1 MAAAPQ
7 VGCRVKMR
15 AAMCLCFTALF
26 LAAIPARAGIYYV
39 TVSGLGGEPDY
50 EQRFTAMANDL
61 DKLLKASGS
70 EAHVFTLSGAQATR
84 GQMTETLGQVAK
96 QARPE
101 DDFVLILIGHGSFDG
116 VEYKFNLVG
125 PDISGAELASLCDHI
140 PSRRQLIV
148 NTTSASGGSIGALEK
163 PGRAVIAATKTG
175 TEKNATVFARY
186 WVEALHDPTADL
198 DKNDSISALEAF
210 EYADRKT
217 AAFYDSQKRLAT
229 EHAVFED
236 TGKGQPVRAA
246 ATDTGE
252 GHLLATFTVLRIG
265 AAQLAANDPA
275 KRDLLAKKEELEQ
288 KIDTLKYQ
296 KAAMEQE
303 DYKKQ
308 LTEALLELARV
319 QGELDK

>member
-1 MAAAPQ
+1 MAPAPQ
-7 VGCRVKMR
+7 VGGRVK
-15 AAMCLCFTALF
+15 AC
-26 LAAIPARAGIYYV
+26 AAICSIVAVVFLVALPAHAGIYYV
-39 TVSGLGGEPDY
+39 TVAGLGGEPDY

-61 DKLLKASGS
+61 DKLLKASGGQ
-70 EAHVFTLSGAQATR
+70 AHVFTLSGAQATR
-84 GQMTETLGQVAK
+84 GQMTQTLAEVAQ
-96 QARPE
+96 QAKPE

-125 PDISGAELASLCDHI
+125 PDISGAELASLCDRI
-140 PSRRQLIV
+140 ASRRQLIV
-148 NTTSASGGSIGALEK
+148 NTTSSSGGAIGALEK

-186 WVEALHDPTADL
+186 WVEALHDPTVDL

-236 TGKGQPVRAA
+236 TGKGQPVRAP

-252 GHLLATFTVLRIG
+252 GHFLSTFTLLRIG
-265 AAQLAANDPA
+265 AAQRAANDPA
-275 KRDLLAKKEELEQ
+275 KRDLLAKKEELDQ
-288 KIDTLKYQ
+288 KIDMLKYQ
-296 KAAMEQE
+296 KAAMDQE

-308 LTEALLELARV
+308 LTDTLIELARV